1 MKIKIL
7 SIKTE
12 GLRCPNLEINFPITK
27 KIHFLQMPNGT
38 GKTTLINLIKNTLS
52 NSWNKINTFKAKDSK
67 KNFGSFQIQ
76 LQIISENFE
85 DKLTFRVE
93 LDFNSNSH
101 EVFTTQNKL
110 SEKPGFH
117 PSRDIKQFFSKSHI
131 ETFLF
136 SGDKLDDYFDD
147 TKDIVRETVDTFS
160 GVSKINKLSAEIEKI
175 FDDKMKG
182 KKKSSSQAFRTK
194 KQRLEIRLQHIND
207 NIQSYEKKVSKIKPR
222 WSELNKLI
230 ENREDD
236 NTEINE
242 KINAKQEEIDTNN
255 AELSECESE
264 LAEMMKNLYNIAPSL
279 QTTSK
284 KFLETLKKQK
294 LPGTSKEFFVGIAS
308 DDECI
313 CGSEMTKE
321 KSKNI
326 LENIDAY
333 LGNED
338 VYTTNA
344 INSINAAN
352 INSANNEEYIQKVDD
367 LERLYEEFMS
377 LEDEMFDLKQERD
390 RTSEIYDE
398 IQEFKELDK
407 TKSIHEG
414 LITNMK
420 NDVDETTVNVKK
432 MDPENIKSISGVKL
446 ALTHINQKIAEKEG
460 YEENLNKMEKFKEV
474 LEVSSFKARKSI
486 LEELR
491 KQVNKKIHS
500 SHQDSSFMISD
511 IDKSLN
517 IDNQEGG
524 SGGQQVTAV
533 TSFALSILERS
544 GVEFPLL
551 IDHPVTPLHYEARP
565 AISKMLTNICDQSIC
580 FVINTE
586 KPGFITEDLNTKI
599 HSYLQ
604 DNMSLHTIYR
614 TNEGVRQPKEVPDKK
629 LTLETSNGKIT
640 SDKNFFLNFTLE
652 SEDA

>member
-377 LEDEMFDLKQERD
+377 LEDEMFDLKQE
-390 RTSEIYDE
+390 S
-398 IQEFKELDK
+398 
-407 TKSIHEG
+407 
-414 LITNMK
+414 
-420 NDVDETTVNVKK
+420 
-432 MDPENIKSISGVKL
+432 
-446 ALTHINQKIAEKEG
+446 
-460 YEENLNKMEKFKEV
+460 
-474 LEVSSFKARKSI
+474 
-486 LEELR
+486 
-491 KQVNKKIHS
+491 
-500 SHQDSSFMISD
+500 
-511 IDKSLN
+511 
-517 IDNQEGG
+517 
-524 SGGQQVTAV
+524 
-533 TSFALSILERS
+533 
-544 GVEFPLL
+544 
-551 IDHPVTPLHYEARP
+551 
-565 AISKMLTNICDQSIC
+565 
-580 FVINTE
+580 
-586 KPGFITEDLNTKI
+586 
-599 HSYLQ
+599 
-604 DNMSLHTIYR
+604 
-614 TNEGVRQPKEVPDKK
+614 
-629 LTLETSNGKIT
+629 
-640 SDKNFFLNFTLE
+640 
-652 SEDA
+652 